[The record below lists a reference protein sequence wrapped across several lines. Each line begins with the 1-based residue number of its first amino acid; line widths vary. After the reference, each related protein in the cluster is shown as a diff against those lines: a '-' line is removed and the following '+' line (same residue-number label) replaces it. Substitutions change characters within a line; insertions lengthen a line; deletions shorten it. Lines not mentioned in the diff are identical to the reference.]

1 MANST
6 KLRKR
11 AQQLKG
17 QPVCITLHNGRSYV
31 GWITDLNQEAVIL
44 SRPSTR
50 KGPHPKRK
58 SSSAARRA
66 EVSGFMPLLGSLMGG
81 GGGGGAA
88 GIGGL
93 GRFMGMFGMVQK
105 AMPVMKMGYNM
116 IKSIRPFLGGL
127 KGLMG

>member
-44 SRPSTR
+44 SRPGTR
-50 KGPHPKRK
+50 KGPTPKRK

-81 GGGGGAA
+81 GGGAA
-88 GIGGL
+88 GIGGGL

>member
-44 SRPSTR
+44 SRPGTR
-50 KGPHPKRK
+50 KGPTPKRK

-81 GGGGGAA
+81 EA
-88 GIGGL
+88 GW
-93 GRFMGMFGMVQK
+93 
-105 AMPVMKMGYNM
+105 PVSAGV
-116 IKSIRPFLGGL
+116 SDGSWACSEWCRRLCR
-127 KGLMG
+127 

>member
-50 KGPHPKRK
+50 KGPPSKRK
-58 SSSAARRA
+58 TSSAARRA

-81 GGGGGAA
+81 GGGAA
-88 GIGGL
+88 GLGGGL

>member
-6 KLRKR
+6 KLRKQ
-11 AQQLKG
+11 AQRLKG

-50 KGPHPKRK
+50 PGPKSKRRK
-58 SSSAARRA
+58 SSKAAHKA
-66 EVSGFMPLLGSLMGG
+66 NVSSFMPLLGSLMGG
-81 GGGGGAA
+81 AGGA
-88 GIGGL
+88 GGL
-93 GRFMGMFGMVQK
+93 GRLMGMFGMMQK

>member
-44 SRPSTR
+44 SRPGTR
-50 KGPHPKRK
+50 KGSSPKRK
-58 SSSAARRA
+58 SSSAARKA

-81 GGGGGAA
+81 GGGAA
-88 GIGGL
+88 GIGGGL

>member
-6 KLRKR
+6 KLRKW

-50 KGPHPKRK
+50 KGPPPKRK

-81 GGGGGAA
+81 EA
-88 GIGGL
+88 GL
-93 GRFMGMFGMVQK
+93 
-105 AMPVMKMGYNM
+105 PVSAGV
-116 IKSIRPFLGGL
+116 SDGSWACSE
-127 KGLMG
+127 

>member
-44 SRPSTR
+44 SRPGTR
-50 KGPHPKRK
+50 KGPKRK

-81 GGGGGAA
+81 EA
-88 GIGGL
+88 GL
-93 GRFMGMFGMVQK
+93 
-105 AMPVMKMGYNM
+105 PVSAEGWDG
-116 IKSIRPFLGGL
+116 SWACSEWCRRLCR
-127 KGLMG
+127 

>member
-31 GWITDLNQEAVIL
+31 GWITDLNKEAVIL
-44 SRPSTR
+44 SRPSSR
-50 KGPHPKRK
+50 KGPSSKRK
-58 SSSAARRA
+58 SSSVARKA

-81 GGGGGAA
+81 GGAAA
-88 GIGGL
+88 GAGGL
-93 GRFMGMFGMVQK
+93 GRLMGMFGMVQK
-105 AMPVMKMGYNM
+105 AMPVMKMGYSM

>member
-50 KGPHPKRK
+50 KGPPSKRK

-66 EVSGFMPLLGSLMGG
+66 EVSSFMPLLGSLMGG
-81 GGGGGAA
+81 GGGAA
-88 GIGGL
+88 GIGGGL

>member
-6 KLRKR
+6 KLRKQ
-11 AQQLKG
+11 AQRLKG

-44 SRPSTR
+44 SRPGTR
-50 KGPHPKRK
+50 PGPKSKRRRPSK
-58 SSSAARRA
+58 AVHKANVSS
-66 EVSGFMPLLGSLMGG
+66 FMPLLGSLMGG
-81 GGGGGAA
+81 GGAAA
-88 GIGGL
+88 GAGGL
-93 GRFMGMFGMVQK
+93 GRLMGMFGMVQK
-105 AMPVMKMGYNM
+105 AMPMMKMGYNM

>member
-1 MANST
+1 MANAT

-50 KGPHPKRK
+50 KGPPSKRK
-58 SSSAARRA
+58 SSSTARKA

-81 GGGGGAA
+81 GGAAA
-88 GIGGL
+88 GAGGL
-93 GRFMGMFGMVQK
+93 GRLMGMFGMVQK
-105 AMPVMKMGYNM
+105 AMPVMKMGYSM

>member
-17 QPVCITLHNGRSYV
+17 RPVCITLHDGRSYV
-31 GWITDLNQEAVIL
+31 GWITDLNKDAVIL
-44 SRPSTR
+44 SRTSTR
-50 KGPHPKRK
+50 TRHKSKRK
-58 SSSAARRA
+58 SSSTARKA
-66 EVSGFMPLLGSLMGG
+66 DVSGFMPLLGSFMGG
-81 GGGGGAA
+81 AGGAA

-105 AMPVMKMGYNM
+105 AFPVMKMGYNM

>member
-1 MANST
+1 MAQQA
-6 KLRKR
+6 KLRKQ
-11 AQQLKG
+11 AQRLKG

-50 KGPHPKRK
+50 PGPKSKGRRPSKAAHKANV
-58 SSSAARRA
+58 SS
-66 EVSGFMPLLGSLMGG
+66 FMPLLGSLMGG
-81 GGGGGAA
+81 AGGA
-88 GIGGL
+88 GGL
-93 GRFMGMFGMVQK
+93 GRLMGMFGMVQK

>member
-6 KLRKR
+6 KIRKR

-17 QPVCITLHNGRSYV
+17 RPVCITLHDGRSYV
-31 GWITDLNQEAVIL
+31 GWITDLNKEAVIL
-44 SRPSTR
+44 SRTSTHH
-50 KGPHPKRK
+50 KPKRK
-58 SSSAARRA
+58 SSSGARKA
-66 EVSGFMPLLGSLMGG
+66 DVSGFMPLLGSFMGG
-81 GGGGGAA
+81 AGGAA

-93 GRFMGMFGMVQK
+93 GKFMGMFGMVQK

>member
-1 MANST
+1 MAQQA
-6 KLRKR
+6 KLRKQ
-11 AQQLKG
+11 AQRLKG
-17 QPVCITLHNGRSYV
+17 QPVCITLHNGRTYV

-50 KGPHPKRK
+50 PGPKSKRRK
-58 SSSAARRA
+58 SSKAAQKA
-66 EVSGFMPLLGSLMGG
+66 NVSSFMPLLGSLMGVA
-81 GGGGGAA
+81 GGA
-88 GIGGL
+88 GGL
-93 GRFMGMFGMVQK
+93 GRLMGMFGMVQK